1 VKKKSTVVFFIWKKK
16 ENNPQWEF
24 LYFFER
30 KRELL
35 QFSSETQKKGC
46 NQPVM
51 QRRRKPT

>member
-1 VKKKSTVVFFIWKKK
+1 VKKNPTVVFFIWKKK